1 MNLVVLIS
9 GSQLKEMPRNGREL
23 SFARFF
29 LCTYGVVVTVGIMQA
44 GVAAVVVPSSSC
56 YALDNSSRIYDFNS
70 WSGHVFEYVGK
81 QGEAD
86 LAVRFCKDV
95 ETRSQTGYV
104 DFGRYG
110 TLDYFVVGSGSINFV
125 QEYYNGDLA
134 NCETTYDKMGRSAQV
149 NIICGKCP
157 DRQCKGTLGCICR
170 VTYVSPC
177 RILVELAIPCE
188 EPGSRVFGGFTVGF
202 HPRSWEVVYN
212 GLTQLG
218 FEKSH
223 HEFSFR
229 TEQTRVVLYMTAFAS
244 LSHLVK
250 KPILKSFPEDG
261 LEVTLSGSVTSGIAP
276 TTLSPTM
283 LIVDWTCEQARDNP
297 YEVDIT
303 IPVDGYEPI
312 QFTLTKLCEYRQ
324 GKDGDALRGWAAFGI
339 FSCVFIVL
347 STLLCCGGFIYK
359 TRVER
364 AHGLDALPGMSILSG
379 CLDTISAFSGG
390 RGYPQA
396 EDPNNPFV
404 NQTSWERPPGPAQT
418 STWRQPERKYGAI

>member
-44 GVAAVVVPSSSC
+44 GVAAVV
-56 YALDNSSRIYDFNS
+56 NS

-157 DRQCKGTLGCICR
+157 DRQCKEFWLSLPSHVRSLDHGYLEA
-170 VTYVSPC
+170 SQ
-177 RILVELAIPCE
+177 LVFIHGHGKLL
-188 EPGSRVFGGFTVGF
+188 
-202 HPRSWEVVYN
+202 VYN

-250 KPILKSFPEDG
+250 KPILKLKEWSLSYKKYTPTSPSSAVEKSNDYIRSFPEDG

>member
-1 MNLVVLIS
+1 MHTPYKQTPTCFVVLPPKLMHRI
-9 GSQLKEMPRNGREL
+9 
-23 SFARFF
+23 
-29 LCTYGVVVTVGIMQA
+29 VG
-44 GVAAVVVPSSSC
+44 
-56 YALDNSSRIYDFNS
+56 LDM
-70 WSGHVFEYVGK
+70 VFEEK
-81 QGEAD
+81 TD

-297 YEVDIT
+297 HEVDIT